1 MPLTSQQ
8 YTEINTRWARIETEF
23 LFDCSIQNFTSGV
36 FSSKTVLIEQN
47 MLLANHWFII
57 CRLYL
62 FWNCFL
68 QCLIKLR
75 SNNFCQKDGEGGEGK
90 DIFKNVN

>member
-8 YTEINTRWARIETEF
+8 YTEINTRWARIDTEF

-36 FSSKTVLIEQN
+36 FSSKTVVLIEQN
-47 MLLANHWFII
+47 LLLANHWFII
-57 CRLYL
+57 CRLHL

-68 QCLIKLR
+68 QCLIGVITFAR
-75 SNNFCQKDGEGGEGK
+75 RMETGEGK
-90 DIFKNVN
+90 DIII